1 MPRLRRSPCLLLAV
15 LFLCIHGLVH
25 VVRAQNR
32 TRATTHPDEARALNS
47 IFATWKIRA
56 SNEWNISGELCSGA
70 AIDNVSI
77 DDGAYNPMIKCT
89 CTFANSTCRI
99 TALKVY
105 AIDVVGSIPDELWTL
120 EYLTNLNL
128 AQNFLTGPLSPAIGN
143 LTRMEWM
150 TFGINALS
158 GPVPKEI
165 GLLTNLKLLSIS
177 SNNFS
182 GSMPAEIGSCTK
194 LQQIYIDSSG
204 LGGEIPLSFANLV
217 EMQQAWMMDLE
228 FTGRIPDFIGNWT
241 KLTTLRIVGTG
252 LSGPIPSSFSNL
264 TSLTELRLGD
274 ISNGSS
280 TLEFIKN
287 MKSLSTLVLRN
298 NNLTGEIPSDIGDYS
313 SLQQV
318 DLSFNKLHGP
328 IPSSLF
334 NLTRLT
340 HLFLGNNTLNGSLP
354 TQKSQSLS
362 NIDVSYNNLSGI
374 LPSWVSL
381 PNSKFNLVA
390 NNFTLEGL
398 DNRVLSGLNCLQ
410 KNFPCNRGKGI
421 YYNFSINCG
430 GPDKRSVSRALF
442 EKDDA
447 DLGPSSFF
455 VNAARRWAASSIGLF
470 AGSSSNAYIA
480 SSLSQFTNTSD
491 SELFQTARL
500 SASSLRYYGLGL
512 ENGGYTVTLQFAEIQ
527 MEASNSWKGLG
538 RRRFDIY
545 VQGRL
550 VEKDFD
556 VLRTAGGSTNRAVH
570 RVYKANVTENY
581 IEVHLFWAGKGTC
594 CIPIQ
599 GAYGPIISAVSA
611 APDFRPTVD
620 NKPPSKGK
628 NKTGIIVGVIVGLGL
643 LSILAGLGIFI
654 IRKRRKP
661 YTDDEELLSMEIKPY
676 TFTYSELKSAT
687 QDFNLSNKLGE
698 GGFGPVYKGNLKDGR
713 EVAVKLLSVGSRQ
726 GKGQFVA
733 EIVTIS
739 TVLHRNL
746 VTLYGCCF
754 EGDHRLLVY
763 EYLPNGSLDQ
773 ALFGDKSIHLD
784 WSTRF
789 EICLGVARGLV
800 YLHEEARVRIVHRD
814 VKASNILLDSELVP
828 KVSDFGLAKLYHD
841 KKTHISTGVAGTI
854 GYLAPEYAMR
864 GHLTEKTD
872 VYAFG
877 VVALEL
883 VSGRPNSDE
892 VLDDDKKY
900 LLEWAWNLHEKG
912 REVEL
917 IDDRLSEFNVEEVK
931 RVIGVALLCTQAS
944 HSLRPPMSRV
954 VAMLSGDVEVS
965 DVTSKP
971 GYLTDWRYDD
981 ITTSSGFQ
989 TKETDTSSSKISPG
1003 NTDSLPML
1011 GAKINLF
1018 KKIFFLLSTMPRLR
1032 RPPCLL
1038 LTVWFLCIY
1047 SLVHV
1052 VRAQNRTGTITHP
1065 DDARALNSIFATWK
1079 INASNDWNIS
1089 GELCSGAATNGNVDV
1104 DDPAYNP
1111 IIKCACT
1118 FANSTCR
1125 ITALKVYSRDVV
1137 GSIPDELWTLE
1148 HLTNLNL
1155 GQNLLTGPLSPAI
1168 GNLIRMEWM
1177 TFGINALSGPVP
1189 KEIGLL
1195 TNLKM
1200 LSIGS
1205 NNFSGSMPAEIG
1217 SCTKLQQIYIDSSGL
1232 SGEIPLSFANL
1243 VELQRVWMMD
1253 LEVTGRIPEFIGNW
1267 TKLIVLRIV
1276 GTGLSGPI
1284 PSSFSNLTSLTELRL
1299 GDISNGS
1306 SSLEF
1311 IKDMKNLSILVLRNS
1326 NLTGEIPSD
1335 IGEYSSLRE
1344 VDLSFNKLHGPI
1356 PSSLFNLTSLS
1367 HLFLGNNTLNGSL
1380 PTQKS
1385 QSLRNIDV
1393 SYNNFSGSL
1402 PSWVSLPNS
1411 NFNLVANS
1419 FTLEGLD
1426 NRVLSGLNCL
1436 QKNFRCSGGKGIYYN
1451 FSINCGGPDIT
1462 SVSGALYD
1470 KDDADLGPSSFFVN
1484 AARRWAVSSIG
1495 RFAGSSNN
1503 RYTETLLSQFT
1514 NTSDSELFQTARLSP
1529 SSIRYYGLELENG
1542 VYNVTLQFAEIQMTS
1557 SNSWTGFGRRRFD
1570 IYVQGRLVEKDF
1582 DVRRTAGGFTDRA
1595 VRREYKANVT
1605 ENYLEVHLFWAG
1617 KGTCCI
1623 PIQGAYGPIISAVSA
1638 AADFT
1643 PTVSNKPPSKK
1654 NNRTGVIVGVIV
1666 GVGLFSFLA
1675 GVVIFTIRQRRKP
1688 YTDDEELL
1696 SMEIKPYT
1704 FTYSELKSA
1713 TQDFN
1718 LSNKLGE
1725 GGFGPVYKGN
1735 LKDGREVAVKLL
1747 SVGSR
1752 QGKGQF
1758 VAEIVTIS
1766 TVLHRNLVT
1775 LYGCCFEG
1783 DHRLLVYEYLPNGS
1797 LDQALFVVLLYQC
1810 RGYLAPEYAM
1820 RGHLTEKTDVYAFGV
1835 VALELVSGR
1844 PNSDEILDDE
1854 KKYLLEWAWNLH
1866 EKSRE
1871 VELIDDRLSEFNVEE
1886 VKRVIGVA
1894 LLCTQASHSLRPP
1907 MSRVVAMLPGDVEV
1921 SDVTSKP
1928 GYLTDWRFDD
1938 ITRDVEVSHVTFEPG
1953 YLTDWRFDDI
1963 TTSSLRSFQTTET
1976 NTSGSKISPRKADSE
1991 PMLGAQD
1998 QFWKRTMSLL

>member
-1 MPRLRRSPCLLLAV
+1 MPRLRRSPCLLLAA

-25 VVRAQNR
+25 MVRAQNR

-70 AIDNVSI
+70 AIDGGVSI

-99 TALKVY
+99 TAVKVY
-105 AIDVVGSIPDELWTL
+105 AIDVVGTLPDELWTL

-128 AQNFLTGPLSPAIGN
+128 GQNFLTGPLSPAIGN

-165 GLLTNLKLLSIS
+165 GLLTNLKLLSIG

-194 LQQIYIDSSG
+194 LQEIYIDSSG
-204 LGGEIPLSFANLV
+204 LSGTIPLSFANLV

-280 TLEFIKN
+280 TLEFIKD

-298 NNLTGEIPSDIGDYS
+298 NNLTGVIPSDIGEYS

-527 MEASNSWKGLG
+527 MEGSNSWKGVG

-545 VQGRL
+545 VQGTL

-556 VLRTAGGSTNRAVH
+556 VRRTAGGSTNRAVH
-570 RVYKANVTENY
+570 REYKANVTENY
-581 IEVHLFWAGKGTC
+581 LEVHLFWAGKGTC

-611 APDFRPTVD
+611 TPDFRPTVD

-643 LSILAGLGIFI
+643 LSILVGVVVFI

-773 ALFGDKSIHLD
+773 ALFGEKSLLLD

-900 LLEWAWNLHEKG
+900 LLEWTWNLHEKG

-965 DVTSKP
+965 HVTSKP

-1018 KKIFFLLSTMPRLR
+1018 KILFLLSTMPRLR
-1032 RPPCLL
+1032 RSSCLL
-1038 LTVWFLCIY
+1038 LTVWFLCIHG
-1047 SLVHV
+1047 SVHV
-1052 VRAQNRTGTITHP
+1052 VRAQNRTGATTHP
-1065 DDARALNSIFATWK
+1065 D
-1079 INASNDWNIS
+1079 
-1089 GELCSGAATNGNVDV
+1089 
-1104 DDPAYNP
+1104 
-1111 IIKCACT
+1111 
-1118 FANSTCR
+1118 
-1125 ITALKVYSRDVV
+1125 
-1137 GSIPDELWTLE
+1137 
-1148 HLTNLNL
+1148 
-1155 GQNLLTGPLSPAI
+1155 
-1168 GNLIRMEWM
+1168 
-1177 TFGINALSGPVP
+1177 
-1189 KEIGLL
+1189 
-1195 TNLKM
+1195 
-1200 LSIGS
+1200 
-1205 NNFSGSMPAEIG
+1205 
-1217 SCTKLQQIYIDSSGL
+1217 
-1232 SGEIPLSFANL
+1232 
-1243 VELQRVWMMD
+1243 
-1253 LEVTGRIPEFIGNW
+1253 EV
-1267 TKLIVLRIV
+1267 
-1276 GTGLSGPI
+1276 
-1284 PSSFSNLTSLTELRL
+1284 
-1299 GDISNGS
+1299 
-1306 SSLEF
+1306 
-1311 IKDMKNLSILVLRNS
+1311 
-1326 NLTGEIPSD
+1326 
-1335 IGEYSSLRE
+1335 
-1344 VDLSFNKLHGPI
+1344 
-1356 PSSLFNLTSLS
+1356 
-1367 HLFLGNNTLNGSL
+1367 
-1380 PTQKS
+1380 
-1385 QSLRNIDV
+1385 
-1393 SYNNFSGSL
+1393 
-1402 PSWVSLPNS
+1402 
-1411 NFNLVANS
+1411 
-1419 FTLEGLD
+1419 
-1426 NRVLSGLNCL
+1426 
-1436 QKNFRCSGGKGIYYN
+1436 
-1451 FSINCGGPDIT
+1451 
-1462 SVSGALYD
+1462 
-1470 KDDADLGPSSFFVN
+1470 
-1484 AARRWAVSSIG
+1484 
-1495 RFAGSSNN
+1495 
-1503 RYTETLLSQFT
+1503 
-1514 NTSDSELFQTARLSP
+1514 
-1529 SSIRYYGLELENG
+1529 
-1542 VYNVTLQFAEIQMTS
+1542 
-1557 SNSWTGFGRRRFD
+1557 
-1570 IYVQGRLVEKDF
+1570 
-1582 DVRRTAGGFTDRA
+1582 
-1595 VRREYKANVT
+1595 
-1605 ENYLEVHLFWAG
+1605 
-1617 KGTCCI
+1617 
-1623 PIQGAYGPIISAVSA
+1623 
-1638 AADFT
+1638 
-1643 PTVSNKPPSKK
+1643 
-1654 NNRTGVIVGVIV
+1654 
-1666 GVGLFSFLA
+1666 
-1675 GVVIFTIRQRRKP
+1675 
-1688 YTDDEELL
+1688 
-1696 SMEIKPYT
+1696 
-1704 FTYSELKSA
+1704 
-1713 TQDFN
+1713 
-1718 LSNKLGE
+1718 
-1725 GGFGPVYKGN
+1725 
-1735 LKDGREVAVKLL
+1735 
-1747 SVGSR
+1747 
-1752 QGKGQF
+1752 
-1758 VAEIVTIS
+1758 
-1766 TVLHRNLVT
+1766 
-1775 LYGCCFEG
+1775 
-1783 DHRLLVYEYLPNGS
+1783 
-1797 LDQALFVVLLYQC
+1797 
-1810 RGYLAPEYAM
+1810 
-1820 RGHLTEKTDVYAFGV
+1820 
-1835 VALELVSGR
+1835 
-1844 PNSDEILDDE
+1844 
-1854 KKYLLEWAWNLH
+1854 
-1866 EKSRE
+1866 
-1871 VELIDDRLSEFNVEE
+1871 
-1886 VKRVIGVA
+1886 
-1894 LLCTQASHSLRPP
+1894 
-1907 MSRVVAMLPGDVEV
+1907 
-1921 SDVTSKP
+1921 
-1928 GYLTDWRFDD
+1928 
-1938 ITRDVEVSHVTFEPG
+1938 
-1953 YLTDWRFDDI
+1953 
-1963 TTSSLRSFQTTET
+1963 
-1976 NTSGSKISPRKADSE
+1976 
-1991 PMLGAQD
+1991 
-1998 QFWKRTMSLL
+1998 

>member
-1 MPRLRRSPCLLLAV
+1 M
-15 LFLCIHGLVH
+15 
-25 VVRAQNR
+25 
-32 TRATTHPDEARALNS
+32 
-47 IFATWKIRA
+47 
-56 SNEWNISGELCSGA
+56 
-70 AIDNVSI
+70 
-77 DDGAYNPMIKCT
+77 
-89 CTFANSTCRI
+89 RI
-99 TALKVY
+99 TL
-105 AIDVVGSIPDELWTL
+105 
-120 EYLTNLNL
+120 
-128 AQNFLTGPLSPAIGN
+128 QN
-143 LTRMEWM
+143 E
-150 TFGINALS
+150 TFMS
-158 GPVPKEI
+158 
-165 GLLTNLKLLSIS
+165 
-177 SNNFS
+177 
-182 GSMPAEIGSCTK
+182 
-194 LQQIYIDSSG
+194 
-204 LGGEIPLSFANLV
+204 
-217 EMQQAWMMDLE
+217 
-228 FTGRIPDFIGNWT
+228 R
-241 KLTTLRIVGTG
+241 
-252 LSGPIPSSFSNL
+252 
-264 TSLTELRLGD
+264 
-274 ISNGSS
+274 
-280 TLEFIKN
+280 
-287 MKSLSTLVLRN
+287 VLRN

-340 HLFLGNNTLNGSLP
+340 HF
-354 TQKSQSLS
+354 
-362 NIDVSYNNLSGI
+362 DVSYNNLSGI

-381 PNSKFNLVA
+381 PNSKL
-390 NNFTLEGL
+390 
-398 DNRVLSGLNCLQ
+398 VLSGLNCLQ

-570 RVYKANVTENY
+570 KVYKANVTENY

-698 GGFGPVYKGNLKDGR
+698 GGFGPGNLKDGR

-1011 GAKINLF
+1011 GAKIN
-1018 KKIFFLLSTMPRLR
+1018 
-1032 RPPCLL
+1032 
-1038 LTVWFLCIY
+1038 
-1047 SLVHV
+1047 
-1052 VRAQNRTGTITHP
+1052 
-1065 DDARALNSIFATWK
+1065 
-1079 INASNDWNIS
+1079 
-1089 GELCSGAATNGNVDV
+1089 
-1104 DDPAYNP
+1104 
-1111 IIKCACT
+1111 
-1118 FANSTCR
+1118 
-1125 ITALKVYSRDVV
+1125 V
-1137 GSIPDELWTLE
+1137 G
-1148 HLTNLNL
+1148 
-1155 GQNLLTGPLSPAI
+1155 
-1168 GNLIRMEWM
+1168 R
-1177 TFGINALSGPVP
+1177 
-1189 KEIGLL
+1189 
-1195 TNLKM
+1195 
-1200 LSIGS
+1200 
-1205 NNFSGSMPAEIG
+1205 
-1217 SCTKLQQIYIDSSGL
+1217 
-1232 SGEIPLSFANL
+1232 
-1243 VELQRVWMMD
+1243 
-1253 LEVTGRIPEFIGNW
+1253 
-1267 TKLIVLRIV
+1267 
-1276 GTGLSGPI
+1276 
-1284 PSSFSNLTSLTELRL
+1284 
-1299 GDISNGS
+1299 
-1306 SSLEF
+1306 
-1311 IKDMKNLSILVLRNS
+1311 
-1326 NLTGEIPSD
+1326 
-1335 IGEYSSLRE
+1335 
-1344 VDLSFNKLHGPI
+1344 
-1356 PSSLFNLTSLS
+1356 
-1367 HLFLGNNTLNGSL
+1367 
-1380 PTQKS
+1380 
-1385 QSLRNIDV
+1385 
-1393 SYNNFSGSL
+1393 
-1402 PSWVSLPNS
+1402 
-1411 NFNLVANS
+1411 
-1419 FTLEGLD
+1419 
-1426 NRVLSGLNCL
+1426 
-1436 QKNFRCSGGKGIYYN
+1436 
-1451 FSINCGGPDIT
+1451 
-1462 SVSGALYD
+1462 
-1470 KDDADLGPSSFFVN
+1470 
-1484 AARRWAVSSIG
+1484 
-1495 RFAGSSNN
+1495 
-1503 RYTETLLSQFT
+1503 
-1514 NTSDSELFQTARLSP
+1514 
-1529 SSIRYYGLELENG
+1529 
-1542 VYNVTLQFAEIQMTS
+1542 
-1557 SNSWTGFGRRRFD
+1557 
-1570 IYVQGRLVEKDF
+1570 
-1582 DVRRTAGGFTDRA
+1582 
-1595 VRREYKANVT
+1595 
-1605 ENYLEVHLFWAG
+1605 
-1617 KGTCCI
+1617 
-1623 PIQGAYGPIISAVSA
+1623 
-1638 AADFT
+1638 
-1643 PTVSNKPPSKK
+1643 
-1654 NNRTGVIVGVIV
+1654 
-1666 GVGLFSFLA
+1666 
-1675 GVVIFTIRQRRKP
+1675 
-1688 YTDDEELL
+1688 
-1696 SMEIKPYT
+1696 
-1704 FTYSELKSA
+1704 
-1713 TQDFN
+1713 
-1718 LSNKLGE
+1718 
-1725 GGFGPVYKGN
+1725 
-1735 LKDGREVAVKLL
+1735 
-1747 SVGSR
+1747 
-1752 QGKGQF
+1752 
-1758 VAEIVTIS
+1758 
-1766 TVLHRNLVT
+1766 
-1775 LYGCCFEG
+1775 
-1783 DHRLLVYEYLPNGS
+1783 
-1797 LDQALFVVLLYQC
+1797 
-1810 RGYLAPEYAM
+1810 
-1820 RGHLTEKTDVYAFGV
+1820 
-1835 VALELVSGR
+1835 
-1844 PNSDEILDDE
+1844 
-1854 KKYLLEWAWNLH
+1854 
-1866 EKSRE
+1866 
-1871 VELIDDRLSEFNVEE
+1871 
-1886 VKRVIGVA
+1886 
-1894 LLCTQASHSLRPP
+1894 
-1907 MSRVVAMLPGDVEV
+1907 
-1921 SDVTSKP
+1921 
-1928 GYLTDWRFDD
+1928 
-1938 ITRDVEVSHVTFEPG
+1938 
-1953 YLTDWRFDDI
+1953 
-1963 TTSSLRSFQTTET
+1963 
-1976 NTSGSKISPRKADSE
+1976 
-1991 PMLGAQD
+1991 
-1998 QFWKRTMSLL
+1998 

>member
-1 MPRLRRSPCLLLAV
+1 
-15 LFLCIHGLVH
+15 
-25 VVRAQNR
+25 
-32 TRATTHPDEARALNS
+32 
-47 IFATWKIRA
+47 
-56 SNEWNISGELCSGA
+56 
-70 AIDNVSI
+70 
-77 DDGAYNPMIKCT
+77 
-89 CTFANSTCRI
+89 
-99 TALKVY
+99 
-105 AIDVVGSIPDELWTL
+105 
-120 EYLTNLNL
+120 
-128 AQNFLTGPLSPAIGN
+128 
-143 LTRMEWM
+143 
-150 TFGINALS
+150 
-158 GPVPKEI
+158 
-165 GLLTNLKLLSIS
+165 
-177 SNNFS
+177 
-182 GSMPAEIGSCTK
+182 
-194 LQQIYIDSSG
+194 
-204 LGGEIPLSFANLV
+204 
-217 EMQQAWMMDLE
+217 
-228 FTGRIPDFIGNWT
+228 
-241 KLTTLRIVGTG
+241 
-252 LSGPIPSSFSNL
+252 
-264 TSLTELRLGD
+264 
-274 ISNGSS
+274 
-280 TLEFIKN
+280 
-287 MKSLSTLVLRN
+287 
-298 NNLTGEIPSDIGDYS
+298 
-313 SLQQV
+313 
-318 DLSFNKLHGP
+318 
-328 IPSSLF
+328 
-334 NLTRLT
+334 
-340 HLFLGNNTLNGSLP
+340 
-354 TQKSQSLS
+354 
-362 NIDVSYNNLSGI
+362 
-374 LPSWVSL
+374 
-381 PNSKFNLVA
+381 
-390 NNFTLEGL
+390 
-398 DNRVLSGLNCLQ
+398 
-410 KNFPCNRGKGI
+410 
-421 YYNFSINCG
+421 
-430 GPDKRSVSRALF
+430 
-442 EKDDA
+442 
-447 DLGPSSFF
+447 
-455 VNAARRWAASSIGLF
+455 
-470 AGSSSNAYIA
+470 
-480 SSLSQFTNTSD
+480 
-491 SELFQTARL
+491 
-500 SASSLRYYGLGL
+500 
-512 ENGGYTVTLQFAEIQ
+512 
-527 MEASNSWKGLG
+527 
-538 RRRFDIY
+538 
-545 VQGRL
+545 
-550 VEKDFD
+550 
-556 VLRTAGGSTNRAVH
+556 
-570 RVYKANVTENY
+570 
-581 IEVHLFWAGKGTC
+581 
-594 CIPIQ
+594 
-599 GAYGPIISAVSA
+599 
-611 APDFRPTVD
+611 
-620 NKPPSKGK
+620 
-628 NKTGIIVGVIVGLGL
+628 
-643 LSILAGLGIFI
+643 
-654 IRKRRKP
+654 
-661 YTDDEELLSMEIKPY
+661 
-676 TFTYSELKSAT
+676 
-687 QDFNLSNKLGE
+687 
-698 GGFGPVYKGNLKDGR
+698 
-713 EVAVKLLSVGSRQ
+713 
-726 GKGQFVA
+726 
-733 EIVTIS
+733 
-739 TVLHRNL
+739 
-746 VTLYGCCF
+746 
-754 EGDHRLLVY
+754 
-763 EYLPNGSLDQ
+763 
-773 ALFGDKSIHLD
+773 
-784 WSTRF
+784 
-789 EICLGVARGLV
+789 
-800 YLHEEARVRIVHRD
+800 
-814 VKASNILLDSELVP
+814 
-828 KVSDFGLAKLYHD
+828 
-841 KKTHISTGVAGTI
+841 
-854 GYLAPEYAMR
+854 
-864 GHLTEKTD
+864 
-872 VYAFG
+872 
-877 VVALEL
+877 
-883 VSGRPNSDE
+883 
-892 VLDDDKKY
+892 
-900 LLEWAWNLHEKG
+900 
-912 REVEL
+912 
-917 IDDRLSEFNVEEVK
+917 
-931 RVIGVALLCTQAS
+931 
-944 HSLRPPMSRV
+944 
-954 VAMLSGDVEVS
+954 
-965 DVTSKP
+965 
-971 GYLTDWRYDD
+971 
-981 ITTSSGFQ
+981 
-989 TKETDTSSSKISPG
+989 
-1003 NTDSLPML
+1003 
-1011 GAKINLF
+1011 
-1018 KKIFFLLSTMPRLR
+1018 MPRLR

-1125 ITALKVYSRDVV
+1125 ITALKVYSKDVV
-1137 GSIPDELWTLE
+1137 GTIPDELWTLE

-1168 GNLIRMEWM
+1168 GNLTRMEWM
-1177 TFGINALSGPVP
+1177 TFGINALS
-1189 KEIGLL
+1189 
-1195 TNLKM
+1195 
-1200 LSIGS
+1200 
-1205 NNFSGSMPAEIG
+1205 AEIG

-1243 VELQRVWMMD
+1243 VELQQAWMMD
-1253 LEVTGRIPEFIGNW
+1253 LEVTGRIPDFIGNW
-1267 TKLIVLRIV
+1267 TKLTVLRIV

-1335 IGEYSSLRE
+1335 IGEYSSLSV

-1356 PSSLFNLTSLS
+1356 PSSLLNLTSLI

-1385 QSLRNIDV
+1385 QSLSNIDV
-1393 SYNNFSGSL
+1393 SYNNLSGSL

-1495 RFAGSSNN
+1495 LFAGSSNN
-1503 RYTETLLSQFT
+1503 RYIETLLSQFT
-1514 NTSDSELFQTARLSP
+1514 NTSDSELFQTAKLSP

-1557 SNSWTGFGRRRFD
+1557 SNSWTGLGRRRFD

-1797 LDQALFVVLLYQC
+1797 LDQALFGEKSLHLDWSTRFEICLGVARGLVYLHEEARVRIVHRDVKASNILLDSELVPKVSDFGLAKLYHGKKTHISTGVAGTI
-1810 RGYLAPEYAM
+1810 GYLAPEYAM

-1866 EKSRE
+1866 EKGRE

-1907 MSRVVAMLPGDVEV
+1907 MSRVVALLSGDVEV